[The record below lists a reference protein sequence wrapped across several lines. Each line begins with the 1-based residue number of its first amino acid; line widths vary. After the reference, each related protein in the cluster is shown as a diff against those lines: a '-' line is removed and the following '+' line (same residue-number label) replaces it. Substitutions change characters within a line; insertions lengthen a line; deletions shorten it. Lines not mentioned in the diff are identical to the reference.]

1 MFESPLAFAA
11 ALEKALRE
19 NSMANSPRL
28 RVFWEVKG
36 MFDGTYAL
44 RFYLH
49 SPDLAQSTRHWFR
62 LNLMEQRLKADFRV
76 LTAIILMLS
85 ERWPMKHHVNAGDKE
100 SKQHDIG
107 ILAAS
112 LNAVESVRVRRVS
125 PPCVRS
131 FLPPQILFESS
142 VEFAAALRKELH
154 ADEISNSP
162 RLRIPWNVSAVWT
175 NVLTSCFVCNP
186 DMAACYKGLQR
197 PGIGFFSRTF
207 RKKQLAQEITVLE
220 ATVGRDYEILS
231 KMISSVA
238 ARMCR
243 TN

>member
-1 MFESPLAFAA
+1 MVTCDESN
-11 ALEKALRE
+11 K
-19 NSMANSPRL
+19 
-28 RVFWEVKG
+28 K
-36 MFDGTYAL
+36 T
-44 RFYLH
+44 
-49 SPDLAQSTRHWFR
+49 
-62 LNLMEQRLKADFRV
+62 
-76 LTAIILMLS
+76 
-85 ERWPMKHHVNAGDKE
+85 KE

-107 ILAAS
+107 MLAAS

-207 RKKQLAQEITVLE
+207 RKKQPMPEMRDVFSLVLHGASCKLCHIRAPE
-220 ATVGRDYEILS
+220 S
-231 KMISSVA
+231 QSSSDS
-238 ARMCR
+238 
-243 TN
+243 N